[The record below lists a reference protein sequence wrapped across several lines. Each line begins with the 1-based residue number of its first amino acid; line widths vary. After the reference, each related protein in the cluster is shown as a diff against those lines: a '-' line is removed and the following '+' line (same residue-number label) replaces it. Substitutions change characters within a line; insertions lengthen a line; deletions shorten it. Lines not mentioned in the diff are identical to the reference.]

1 MQLAKSQPNPG
12 PEPRRVSYTHLANPN
27 PEPQVRFTHLAEECN
42 DIMLY
47 GTCVR
52 FAAQHWDAVAASAPF
67 ANLCKLFP
75 LEAKKLSHDVQ
86 ALACTRH
93 DEHDEYP
100 NPNPSHT
107 DYPDAHSQDA
117 RSSAF

>member
-1 MQLAKSQPNPG
+1 
-12 PEPRRVSYTHLANPN
+12 V
-27 PEPQVRFTHLAEECN
+27 VRFTHLAEECN